1 MNGGGTLTEIKVTK
15 KGRYALFCAGEFLF
29 SVDEETLLRHHLKEG
44 MYLDGEQWLQIR
56 AASDYQRAKDRAFT
70 YLSMRDHSEREL
82 YDKLKKNFD
91 PHTAAATVSRLKELQ
106 LLDDSA
112 FGEKLAAE
120 LARKGKSRAEAKL
133 KLQEKGIDREEI
145 EGLLEQHFA
154 TETERD
160 AIRALVAGKYRLKL
174 QKENGR
180 QTVAA
185 ALMRRGFK
193 SGDVRAVLSEFTS
206 QEEESFYYE

>member
-91 PHTAAATVSRLKELQ
+91 SHTAAATVSRLKELQ

-145 EGLLEQHFA
+145 EGLLEQHFPA
-154 TETERD
+154 ETERD

-185 ALMRRGFK
+185 ALLRRGFK

>member
-91 PHTAAATVSRLKELQ
+91 SHTAAATVSRLKELQ

-112 FGEKLAAE
+112 FGEKLTAE

-145 EGLLEQHFA
+145 EGLLEQHFP

-160 AIRALVAGKYRLKL
+160 AIRTLVAGKYRLKL

-185 ALMRRGFK
+185 ALLRRGFK

>member
-91 PHTAAATVSRLKELQ
+91 SHTAAATVSRLKELQ

-112 FGEKLAAE
+112 FGEKLTAE

-160 AIRALVAGKYRLKL
+160 AIRTLVAGKYRLKL

-185 ALMRRGFK
+185 ALLRRGFK

>member
-91 PHTAAATVSRLKELQ
+91 SHTAASTVSRLKELQ

-145 EGLLEQHFA
+145 EGLLEQHFP

-160 AIRALVAGKYRLKL
+160 AIRTLVAGKYRLKL

-185 ALMRRGFK
+185 ALLRRGFK